1 MAPIVGGGR
10 AGYSPRM
17 VSLLRLRGR
26 APLCLFSV
34 ALAAVG
40 LTACDSGGDEGDAS
54 GSTSDASSTTDD
66 PSTTAV
72 ATTGT
77 TTTDPSSTSTTDEET
92 TGSTTSAES
101 SSSSTTDEGSSST
114 GVVCEP
120 GTANC
125 PCDGETCEGDL
136 VCTDGTCFN
145 PAGCQGKQ
153 QDMEPNETEGTAQGL
168 GSVNCGELAEVMGSS
183 EVDDVDFYTVDLV
196 DLGEDCPNSDGTIS
210 IVTADEPLEVCMFFS
225 CNAGAASVNCGADSD
240 ATSDDGLAGCCGT
253 DSVEPDFFCS
263 GVNNDAEVRLQ
274 VGGLEANAC
283 VDYALAYRVL

>member
-10 AGYSPRM
+10 AGYSARM
-17 VSLLRLRGR
+17 VLPLRLRGR
-26 APLCLFSV
+26 SPLCLFSV
-34 ALAAVG
+34 ALATAG
-40 LTACDSGGDEGDAS
+40 LMGCESGSSDGEAS

-72 ATTGT
+72 ASSGSTTAG
-77 TTTDPSSTSTTDEET
+77 PSSSSTTDEGS
-92 TGSTTSAES
+92 TGSSTSADT

-114 GVVCEP
+114 GDICEP
-120 GTANC
+120 GAANC
-125 PCDGETCEGDL
+125 TCDGDLCEGEL

-153 QDMEPNETEGTAQGL
+153 QDTEPNETEGAAQAL
-168 GSVNCGELAEVMGSS
+168 GSTNCGALAEVLGSS

-210 IVTADEPLEVCMFFS
+210 IVTAEEDLEVCMFFA
-225 CNAGAASVNCGADSD
+225 CEAGAASVNCGGDTD
-240 ATSDDGLAGCCGT
+240 VTSADGLQGCCGT
-253 DSVEPDFFCS
+253 NSVEPNFFCS
-263 GVNNDAEVRLQ
+263 GVNNDAEVRLR